1 MSALEGQV
9 AIVTGA
15 GQGIGR
21 AIALALAAEE
31 MQVVPVARTGAEV
44 EAVAQ
49 EAARRAGHALGHV
62 ADVTEEAQAQAMI
75 EAAMGEF
82 GQVDLL
88 VNNVGWGLRKPFT
101 HTTQADWQEM
111 WRVNLGSAVL
121 CSQAALKPMLA
132 RGQGHII
139 NIASRAGRT
148 GEANLAAYSAC
159 KAGLIALTQALAAE
173 LAGSGVRVN
182 AVCPGP
188 VDTERMRH
196 ANPNRDRTSWLKPE
210 EVARGVVFLAQSR
223 APALNGLV
231 LDLF

>member
-1 MSALEGQV
+1 MSELEGQV

-15 GQGIGR
+15 GRGIGR
-21 AIALALAAEE
+21 ATALALAAEGAWI
-31 MQVVPVARTGAEV
+31 VPVARTDADV

-49 EAARRAGHALGHV
+49 EAGQLAGRAMAHV
-62 ADVTEEAQAQAMI
+62 ADVTEEVQVQAI
-75 EAAMGEF
+75 VEAVMGEF
-82 GQVDLL
+82 DHIDLL
-88 VNNVGWGLRKPFT
+88 VNNVGRGLRKPFPQT
-101 HTTQADWQEM
+101 VRADWDEM

-132 RGQGHII
+132 RGKGQII
-139 NIASRAGRT
+139 NVASRAGRK
-148 GEANLAAYSAC
+148 GEASLSAYSAS

-173 LAGSGVRVN
+173 LDGSGVRVN

-188 VDTERMRH
+188 VNTARMRKI
-196 ANPNRDRTSWLKPE
+196 NPNLDRSTWLRPE
-210 EVARGVVFLAQSR
+210 EVAQAVLYLAKSR